1 MRGLWAVV
9 VAFIVVAAA
18 VPIYFVLIQPP
29 SSSPCGPNSGGSP
42 PLVVVLGAPPFGLE
56 YMNTTRVGSM
66 FWYNFSVIPVPT
78 NLVVSQLTLRVLL
91 PNESAA
97 IGVDQYLVW
106 NGAGHIVAIAN
117 GSTSAWTEG
126 SSSSLQFADTVTV
139 VSSTSLVGYYLE
151 GTVPIGCGQTASSL
165 SPFG

>member
-1 MRGLWAVV
+1 MRVLLAVV
-9 VAFIVVAAA
+9 AAFIVAAAA

-29 SSSPCGPNSGGSP
+29 SSSPCGSNSGGSP

-56 YMNTTRVGSM
+56 YMNTTNVGST
-66 FWYNFSVIPVPT
+66 FWYNFSVIPVPA
-78 NLVVSQLTLRVLL
+78 NLNVGQLTLRVLL
-91 PNESAA
+91 PNGSAM

-106 NGAGHIVAIAN
+106 NGAGHLVAIAN

-126 SSSSLQFADTVTV
+126 SSSPLQSADTVTV
-139 VSSTSLVGYYLE
+139 VSSTSLAGYYLE
-151 GTVPIGCGQTASSL
+151 GTVPLECGQTSTSL